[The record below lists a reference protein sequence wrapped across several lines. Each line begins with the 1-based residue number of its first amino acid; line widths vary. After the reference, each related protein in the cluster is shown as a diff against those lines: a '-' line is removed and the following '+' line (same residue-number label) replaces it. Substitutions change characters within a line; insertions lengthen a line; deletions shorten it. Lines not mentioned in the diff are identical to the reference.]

1 MANRSGSLD
10 FIQTAKLNT
19 GRKDENGQ
27 KRTEIKFMKKG
38 KGMRERGEGR
48 KKVGRKAK
56 EK

>member
-19 GRKDENGQ
+19 GRKEENGQ

-38 KGMRERGEGR
+38 KEMRERGEGR
-48 KKVGRKAK
+48 KEGRKAK